1 MSVLYLL
8 ERFRLPILNEFML
21 LITQLGEETAFL
33 AVALIVFWCVDKKKG
48 YFIMSVGFIG
58 TMANN
63 VLKLICRVPRPWVLD
78 KNFTILEQAR
88 EAAAGYSF
96 PSGHSQT
103 AVGTFGTLALTAKK
117 KWVKILSVIIAI
129 LVPFSRM
136 YIGVHTPWDV
146 MAGSF
151 LSLLLVFLL
160 RPVVL
165 GNGERAMKWL
175 IAGMLGLSIGFLAY
189 VELFPFPEDMD
200 AHNLASGVKNA
211 YTMIGCLTG
220 VAVVYLAE
228 KKYVNFT
235 TEAIWWAQVLK
246 VVLGL
251 GIVML
256 VKGGLR
262 APLELIFAGHMAA
275 RGVRYFLVVLVAGLL
290 WPMTFRRFS
299 KFGEM

>member
-103 AVGTFGTLALTAKK
+103 AVGTFGALALTAKK

-151 LSLLLVFLL
+151 LSLLLIFLL

-200 AHNLASGVKNA
+200 THNLASGVKNA
-211 YTMIGCLTG
+211 YTMIGCLSG

-246 VVLGL
+246 AVLGL
-251 GIVML
+251 GIVLL
-256 VKGGLR
+256 VKEGLR
-262 APLELIFAGHMAA
+262 APLEFIFAGHMAA